1 MRFGFVAAGCF
12 VLKIDVGAV
21 VSRCI
26 RCIAHMCVRFK
37 EMFSKLILMLYRAA
51 LHPQY

>member
-21 VSRCI
+21 VSLGASVALLI
-26 RCIAHMCVRFK
+26 CVC
-37 EMFSKLILMLYRAA
+37 A
-51 LHPQY
+51 LRKCSLS